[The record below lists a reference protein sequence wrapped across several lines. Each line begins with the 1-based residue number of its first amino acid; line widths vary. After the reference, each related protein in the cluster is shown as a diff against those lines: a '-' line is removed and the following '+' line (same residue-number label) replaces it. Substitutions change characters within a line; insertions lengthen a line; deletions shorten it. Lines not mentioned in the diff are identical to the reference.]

1 MQKSKLVVGYLMDDE
16 LSVKAANISKSLNWL
31 TKLKIEDLVEFFEG
45 LLALIT
51 QIADGEEESESLQV
65 FLTLWREVALEAS
78 EIEDE
83 DSESFWETLA
93 NSIQRAMD
101 PSRHSILVSFDE
113 EDDDELDS
121 PWIDIIDEQP
131 RQKGIMHH
139 TTTHYSPFAEPVVV
153 EVTEQERDHYLAQPL
168 SELGLSTRA
177 YNCLIR
183 ENITTLRELVA
194 KADWDLLEYD
204 GFGNGSLHQVK
215 DRLAAKGLFL
225 GMDLDNADDAED

>member
-1 MQKSKLVVGYLMDDE
+1 M
-16 LSVKAANISKSLNWL
+16 
-31 TKLKIEDLVEFFEG
+31 
-45 LLALIT
+45 IT

-139 TTTHYSPFAEPVVV
+139 TTTHYSPFAEPVV
-153 EVTEQERDHYLAQPL
+153 
-168 SELGLSTRA
+168 G
-177 YNCLIR
+177 
-183 ENITTLRELVA
+183 
-194 KADWDLLEYD
+194 
-204 GFGNGSLHQVK
+204 
-215 DRLAAKGLFL
+215 
-225 GMDLDNADDAED
+225 